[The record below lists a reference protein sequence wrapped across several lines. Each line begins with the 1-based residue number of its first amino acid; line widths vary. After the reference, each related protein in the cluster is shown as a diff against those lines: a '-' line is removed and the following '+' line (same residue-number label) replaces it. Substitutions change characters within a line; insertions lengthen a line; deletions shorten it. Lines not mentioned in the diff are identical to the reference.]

1 MINPFIFL
9 QFDSIGVFFGLSI
22 ATVQVMPFIAFISM
36 LFFIFIWFFK
46 DNLRIPISEIV
57 AILLILAYLI
67 LLSIIEIFSNNWS
80 SYYIN
85 GFYRQT
91 ISLIVFFIMYFM
103 FRLISNDYRYIFYGI
118 YLGIFLLLPLSVFQI
133 FEFAISSKRLS
144 GFSSEPSHFGHFL
157 VFALIPAI
165 MILKNRIKFYRV
177 LFIYSNI
184 LVLSTLSV
192 TAIFQLLILY
202 AAVFLNFN
210 FKNLMVFFCLIALI
224 LIFIFALPD
233 SYLFSNL
240 KFFSSLQSFEDGMLI
255 SASLAD
261 RYYSLFAPIQGLGS
275 SISIFGNGIASDYY
289 YFNDLVPYPAN
300 ELIAD
305 SRSGYVGF
313 SSFFGKAVCWGGI
326 PIIFILTSVFVSTYK
341 NANKEVRRYII
352 PVIVGAFY
360 SLGSLATPYICLWF
374 AILRVSSLT
383 EKV

>member
-1 MINPFIFL
+1 
-9 QFDSIGVFFGLSI
+9 
-22 ATVQVMPFIAFISM
+22 
-36 LFFIFIWFFK
+36 
-46 DNLRIPISEIV
+46 
-57 AILLILAYLI
+57 
-67 LLSIIEIFSNNWS
+67 
-80 SYYIN
+80 
-85 GFYRQT
+85 
-91 ISLIVFFIMYFM
+91 MYFM

-133 FEFAISSKRLS
+133 FEFALSSKRLS
-144 GFSSEPSHFGHFL
+144 GFSSELSHFGHFL

-165 MILKNRIKFYRV
+165 MILKNKIKFYRV

-210 FKNLMVFFCLIALI
+210 FKNLIVFFCLIALI
-224 LIFIFALPD
+224 FIFIFALPD

-240 KFFSSLQSFEDGMLI
+240 KFFSSLQSFEDGLLI

-261 RYYSLFAPIQGLGS
+261 RYYSLFAPSQGLGS

-313 SSFFGKAVCWGGI
+313 SSFLEKLFAGGHTHN
-326 PIIFILTSVFVSTYK
+326 FHFNSVFIVHIKMLIKKLEDILFSYSWRFLLFRLFSNSLYMFMVCNIESQLINRKGIKIVKKKPKLLFISTRFPLPLHSGFK
-341 NANKEVRRYII
+341 
-352 PVIVGAFY
+352 
-360 SLGSLATPYICLWF
+360 
-374 AILRVSSLT
+374 
-383 EKV
+383 